1 MESYVL
7 DNLVKYHCFECDKE
21 FILSEYQA
29 KNATKNIICPYCH
42 GQDIEDY
49 VFLDEDDDLLYELGC
64 MGIGHHEDP
73 EEAAI
78 VYEQTWRIIKEVRK
92 ELKNEVSNHKKLEI

>member
-7 DNLVKYHCFECDKE
+7 DNLVKYHCFGCDKE
-21 FILSEYQA
+21 FILSEYQVGNAA
-29 KNATKNIICPYCH
+29 KKIICPYCH
-42 GQDIEDY
+42 GQDIEPY

-73 EEAAI
+73 EEEAI
-78 VYEQTWRIIKEVRK
+78 AFQRTWGRII
-92 ELKNEVSNHKKLEI
+92 ELRIEREIKKLKGI